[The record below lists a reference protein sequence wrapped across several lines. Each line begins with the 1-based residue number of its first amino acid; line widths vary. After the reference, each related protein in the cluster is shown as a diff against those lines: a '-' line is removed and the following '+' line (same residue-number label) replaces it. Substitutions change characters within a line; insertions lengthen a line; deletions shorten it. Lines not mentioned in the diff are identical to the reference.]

1 MERLQLLQAYAL
13 ALPTVPWGDDMPTE
27 VIVAIIAFAGT
38 ALGSLGGVIAS
49 ARLTTYRIEQL
60 EKKVEKHN
68 SVVERVTLVEQSTKS
83 AHHRIDDIEDRL
95 VTHSI

>member
-1 MERLQLLQAYAL
+1 MNEI
-13 ALPTVPWGDDMPTE
+13 
-27 VIVAIIAFAGT
+27 IVAVIAFAGT
-38 ALGSLGGVIAS
+38 VLGSLGGILTS

>member
-1 MERLQLLQAYAL
+1 M
-13 ALPTVPWGDDMPTE
+13 MSTE
-27 VIVAIIAFAGT
+27 VIVALVAFLGT
-38 ALGSLGGVIAS
+38 VVGSLGGVIAS

>member
-1 MERLQLLQAYAL
+1 MS
-13 ALPTVPWGDDMPTE
+13 TE
-27 VIVAIIAFAGT
+27 VIVALVAFLGT
-38 ALGSLGGVIAS
+38 VVGSLGGVIAS